1 MTWWDLIIWEMK
13 YLKLRECTR
22 LKLYMIQVVI
32 LDVKFFKAL
41 KVDKL
46 FDVDAVIWDVK
57 VLKILLEVNQI
68 FFSHIDD
75 VLPRQ
80 LWPDCFM
87 GKFNSAGE

>member
-1 MTWWDLIIWEMK
+1 MK

-46 FDVDAVIWDVK
+46 FDVDAVI
-57 VLKILLEVNQI
+57 
-68 FFSHIDD
+68 
-75 VLPRQ
+75 
-80 LWPDCFM
+80 
-87 GKFNSAGE
+87 